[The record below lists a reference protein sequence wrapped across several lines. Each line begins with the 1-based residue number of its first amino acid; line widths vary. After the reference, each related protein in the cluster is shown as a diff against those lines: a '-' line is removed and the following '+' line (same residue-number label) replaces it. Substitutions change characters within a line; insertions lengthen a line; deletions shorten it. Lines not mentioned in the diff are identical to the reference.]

1 MGTRFVHVLFDSTL
15 QDLLWAK
22 WRCRDCARG
31 PHRTGAFLFRSISM
45 LRRVPGQGLLR
56 VRRDQSGDPLCI
68 LRLFIMV
75 IFTLMQKIDKSDP
88 GILAKTKPST
98 GCRSPLG
105 TWWWPHAQG
114 KREQR

>member
-1 MGTRFVHVLFDSTL
+1 
-15 QDLLWAK
+15 
-22 WRCRDCARG
+22 
-31 PHRTGAFLFRSISM
+31 M

-68 LRLFIMV
+68 LRLFIVV
-75 IFTLMQKIDKSDP
+75 IFTLMQKMDKSDP

-114 KREQR
+114 KRGNKDEGLKVKPEHFGQNEAKNL